1 MSEVSRLIVPDAY
14 CARLP
19 ASFDVC
25 GLLRDLEMLLIA
37 FWEGNFSACNFND
50 GWDALPVD
58 GLMSGS
64 GFASSWP
71 GADVVASLCKGEMR
85 DVFEYLQCPLVS
97 ARIMRLNPGVVIDH
111 YQSLNPLERED
122 VVRLQVPISL
132 SESLTFRI
140 NETPAQMAEGEVWYF
155 NPGLSQWVENEG
167 GEASV
172 YLEIDCV
179 LNDWLYTEINRARM
193 PKLGLAD
200 ADREAYY
207 GYPA

>member
-1 MSEVSRLIVPDAY
+1 MSEVGRQIVPDAY

-19 ASFDVC
+19 ASFDVR
-25 GLLRDLEMLLIA
+25 GLLRDLEMLLFA
-37 FWEGNFSACNFND
+37 LWEGNFSACNFND

-64 GFASSWP
+64 GIASSWP
-71 GADVVASLCKGEMR
+71 GSDVVASLRKGEMR

-97 ARIMRLNPGVVIDH
+97 ARIMRLNPGVTIAN
-111 YQSLNPLERED
+111 YLSLNPLGRED
-122 VVRLQVPISL
+122 LVRLQVPISL
-132 SESLTFRI
+132 SDGLTFRV

-193 PKLGLAD
+193 PKLEQVD
-200 ADREAYY
+200 ADMGAYY